1 MTAELQAGLDA
12 PSLVELAVRR
22 LRAEIVGGAFAPG
35 ERLVEEQLTRRFGI
49 SRAPLREALEHVAQA
64 EQLVDVARRQCHHP
78 HAAPRQVLDQAL
90 LPQEA

>member
-1 MTAELQAGLDA
+1 MRGGLLGGVA
-12 PSLVELAVRR
+12 RRR
-22 LRAEIVGGAFAPG
+22 LHPLDGGARRDEPVRIGDPAPA
-35 ERLVEEQLTRRFGI
+35 EDALQ
-49 SRAPLREALEHVAQA
+49 REALEHVAQA